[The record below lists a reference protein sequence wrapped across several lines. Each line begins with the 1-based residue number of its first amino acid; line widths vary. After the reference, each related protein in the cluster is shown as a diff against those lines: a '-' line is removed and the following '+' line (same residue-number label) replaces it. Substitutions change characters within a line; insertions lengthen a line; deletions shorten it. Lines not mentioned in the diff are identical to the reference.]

1 MSVKVIISDILKKRH
16 ERVTALEVLRRD
28 LGGLETALENLLN
41 IAGGGQIPDDFVS
54 VTSTV
59 SRDLNGIQ
67 EEISHLK
74 TSLSNLIRRFRRDT
88 VNIGVA
94 GAARQ
99 GKSTL
104 LQRISGLKDTEIPTS
119 DELPCTG
126 AKSRIFHSEGQPHAK
141 IDFYTENEFLKEIIH
156 TYFDRLHLSK
166 PSSLDSFSKPLP
178 PPNDKDSADRNLY
191 NAMYDRLKRIHSAF
205 PSFREYLSK
214 PAEVLE
220 LKDIPEYV
228 TQSDGRTKYLAVKTA
243 NIYTKFPQQDV
254 SGLCLVDLPGLE
266 AAQGHEK
273 KLADSLEH
281 EVDAVIL
288 VKKPSPEGTQYDS
301 DDYKVID
308 LIDHAVREVELAD
321 WLFLVLNLLD
331 KGSNEKQV
339 QLLKNDPPK
348 TLSRFN
354 ILTGNCKEPEQVE
367 KQVFSPVLTHLE
379 QNLKKIDSKFVKTLS
394 EKMKGISDRISKTVE
409 DSKGKLK
416 PDQGDEM
423 QAEYQNL
430 AEEFFDNVKETV
442 EELIDASRPENSQI
456 GDEFKRKIEEIC
468 SNAEENAS
476 IPTHKEL
483 EKRYKVY
490 RAWESAVQEKLHY
503 LRSALS
509 EFLAKN
515 IDKYLSEQVNDAV
528 EKVLKGIFKDSLS
541 SILPESAKTEDPF
554 EMVRKILAELF
565 DRSRLPKLY
574 DAFDYIA
581 RFNFSYHSHFHHRV
595 RKEMWRLDTFDG
607 TYVDRIIPKDRSK
620 PLEELAQEIERG
632 LQVTYKETVYGI
644 SGKLGEE
651 MQADPANAIFSL
663 VEEIGDRLVR
673 REKIK
678 TEWYNFIYKIRGKI
692 WPEIFSKFDQ
702 YAAFCREWHGSSD
715 EVLKSV
721 QKVRGEF
728 DRMAG

>member
-1 MSVKVIISDILKKRH
+1 MR
-16 ERVTALEVLRRD
+16 
-28 LGGLETALENLLN
+28 
-41 IAGGGQIPDDFVS
+41 GGGQIPDDFVS

-67 EEISHLK
+67 EEIFHLK

-141 IDFYTENEFLKEIIH
+141 IEFYTENEFLKEIIH
-156 TYFDRLHLSK
+156 TYFDKLHLPK

-409 DSKGKLK
+409 DSKEELKPQQEDRKIQREYNRLVYNFIENMKGKMSKLK
-416 PDQGDEM
+416 NRTFNSLPEM
-423 QAEYQNL
+423 NSEFKSKIENICKL
-430 AEEFFDNVKETV
+430 AEDNSVIPSLQKLE
-442 EELIDASRPENSQI
+442 DRY
-456 GDEFKRKIEEIC
+456 DEAGGWPK
-468 SNAEENAS
+468 
-476 IPTHKEL
+476 
-483 EKRYKVY
+483 
-490 RAWESAVQEKLHY
+490 AVQEELHY
-503 LRSALS
+503 IRSALS
-509 EFLAKN
+509 KFLADK
-515 IDKYLSEQVNDAV
+515 IDEYLSEQVHKALRN
-528 EKVLKGIFKDSLS
+528 VLDGIFKDSVHSMLLS
-541 SILPESAKTEDPF
+541 VTDDTNPF
-554 EMVRKILAELF
+554 DMIREIQKLF
-565 DRSRLPKLY
+565 DSKDQPMLFST
-574 DAFDYIA
+574 FDYIA

-595 RKEMWRLDTFDG
+595 RGEMKRFDTREGFDFAKN
-607 TYVDRIIPKDRSK
+607 IIPEETGSK
-620 PLEELAQEIERG
+620 STEEVAGDIERG
-632 LQVTYKETVYGI
+632 LQVSYRETIYDI
-644 SGKLGEE
+644 SKKLGEE
-651 MQADPANAIFSL
+651 MQTDPGYAIYSL
-663 VEEIGDRLVR
+663 VEEIEDRLVR
-673 REKIK
+673 QKDIDF
-678 TEWYNFIYKIRGKI
+678 EWQDFLYQVRGRM
-692 WPEIFSKFDQ
+692 WPDIFSKFDQ

-715 EVLKSV
+715 EVLKSIH
-721 QKVRGEF
+721 KVRGEF